1 MSEDRTN
8 DAAELRRANQEL
20 ARRLVR
26 ERVDFADRVQEA
38 LVEAERAVTDRD
50 RLIEGLRRGEEALRA
65 EMEALRAETEALT
78 RRLESS
84 DQELAK
90 AHAELVLRNRELER
104 LHQTR
109 AYRFATGLR
118 TVWKHAVVHILSA
131 PFRLFYGTLRGR
143 QGSNH
148 PR

>member
-38 LVEAERAVTDRD
+38 LVEAERAVSDRD
-50 RLIEGLRRGEEALRA
+50 RLIDGLRRGEEALRA
-65 EMEALRAETEALT
+65 EMEALR
-78 RRLESS
+78 RRLDSS
-84 DQELAK
+84 DEELAK
-90 AHAELVLRNRELER
+90 THAELGLRKRELEL
-104 LHQTR
+104 LHETR

-118 TVWKHAVVHILSA
+118 TVWKHLVVHIFSA
-131 PFRLFYGTLRGR
+131 PFRLLRDTLRGR
-143 QGSNH
+143 QGSKD

>member
-8 DAAELRRANQEL
+8 DVPELRRANQEL

-38 LVEAERAVTDRD
+38 LVAAERAITDRD
-50 RLIEGLRRGEEALRA
+50 RMIEGLRRGEKALMAERDGLRV
-65 EMEALRAETEALT
+65 EMEALTQ
-78 RRLESS
+78 RLDSS
-84 DQELAK
+84 DEELAK
-90 AHAELVLRNRELER
+90 AHAELGLRKRELEL

-118 TVWKHAVVHILSA
+118 TVWKDLVIHIFSA
-131 PFRLFYGTLRGR
+131 PFRLLASTLRGR
-143 QGSNH
+143 LGSKD